1 MTIELH
7 KETVEE
13 MRSKLLTETETRK
26 NSNAKS
32 GGKNKN
38 IHRSKSRESAKRELP
53 DFVQELANQAAEYS
67 DSDDNNDDLTEFE
80 TF

>member
-26 NSNAKS
+26 NSSRAGSNSKS
-32 GGKNKN
+32 GGGGKNKN
-38 IHRSKSRESAKRELP
+38 IHRSKSRETPRRELP
-53 DFVQELANQAAEYS
+53 DFVQELANQAAEFS
-67 DSDDNNDDLTEFE
+67 DR
-80 TF
+80 